1 MNNTKHKE
9 ITQNKNLL
17 IVFVKNIILGKVK
30 TRLAKTIG
38 DKGAFDIYSELFA
51 ITEKASQEVNVD
63 RHIYFSDVIIPSKWE
78 KDAKFVQEGND
89 LGEKMQNAFQH
100 GFDLGYQNIVLIGSD
115 LPNIS
120 KEIID
125 NGFQSLTTNDIIFGP
140 AEDGGYYLIG
150 LSKMNTSVFE
160 DKPWSQSELL
170 NVTLEQLK
178 EQHQKVGCIET
189 LNDIDTFED
198 LIASDFYK
206 NNPKIQ
212 EIIQSN
218 NFKSNVITNNSK

>member
-1 MNNTKHKE
+1 MS
-9 ITQNKNLL
+9 KNLL

-30 TRLAKTIG
+30 TRLAKSIG
-38 DKGAFDIYSELFA
+38 DVGAFNIYYKLFS
-51 ITEKASQEVNVD
+51 ITEKASQKVEVD

-78 KDAKFVQEGND
+78 ADKKFVQEGED
-89 LGEKMQNAFQH
+89 LGIRMQNAFQN
-100 GFDLGYQNIVLIGSD
+100 GFDEGYENIVLIGSD

-125 NGFQSLTTNDIIFGP
+125 TGFDALQNNDLVFGP

-150 LSKMNTSVFE
+150 MSKMNYSVFE
-160 DKPWSQSELL
+160 NKPWSQSELL
-170 NVTLEQLK
+170 DVTLTQLK
-178 EQHQKVGCIET
+178 EQQQSIGFIET

-206 NNPKIQ
+206 MNPKIQ
-212 EIIQSN
+212 EIIAA
-218 NFKSNVITNNSK
+218 KTILK

>member
-1 MNNTKHKE
+1 MT
-9 ITQNKNLL
+9 KNLL

-38 DKGAFDIYSELFA
+38 DVGAFNIYYELFS
-51 ITEKASQEVNVD
+51 ITEKASQKVNVD

-78 KDAKFVQEGND
+78 NDEKFVQEGND
-89 LGEKMQNAFQH
+89 LGEKMQHAFQE
-100 GFDLGYQNIVLIGSD
+100 GFNQGYDNIILIGSD

-125 NGFQSLTTNDIIFGP
+125 SGFESLANNDVVFGP

-150 LSKMNTSVFE
+150 MSHMNTSIFE
-160 DKPWSQSELL
+160 DKPWSQSALL
-170 NVTLEQLK
+170 EVTLSQLTK
-178 EQHQKVGCIET
+178 QEKSVGLIQT

-212 EIIQSN
+212 QIIQQ
-218 NFKSNVITNNSK
+218 TNPA

>member
-1 MNNTKHKE
+1 MS
-9 ITQNKNLL
+9 KNLL

-38 DKGAFDIYSELFA
+38 DVGAFNIYYELFS
-51 ITEKASQEVNVD
+51 ITERESQQVNVD

-78 KDAKFVQEGND
+78 NDEKFVQEGND
-89 LGEKMQNAFQH
+89 LGEKMQNAFQQ
-100 GFDLGYQNIVLIGSD
+100 GFDQGYENIILIGSD

-125 NGFQSLTTNDIIFGP
+125 NGFEKLKNNNVVFGP

-150 LSKMNTSVFE
+150 MSKMNTSIFE
-160 DKPWSQSELL
+160 NKPWSQSELL
-170 NVTLEQLK
+170 DVSLNQLK
-178 EQHQKVGCIET
+178 KQKVSVGLIET

-198 LIASDFYK
+198 LIASDFYNK
-206 NNPKIQ
+206 NPKIQ
-212 EIIQSN
+212 QIIQQ
-218 NFKSNVITNNSK
+218 TNPA

>member
-1 MNNTKHKE
+1 MS
-9 ITQNKNLL
+9 KNLL

-38 DKGAFDIYSELFA
+38 DVGAFNIYYELFS
-51 ITEKASQEVNVD
+51 ITEEASQNVHVD

-78 KDAKFVQEGND
+78 GDKKFVQEGED
-89 LGEKMQNAFQH
+89 LGIRMQNAFQN
-100 GFDLGYQNIVLIGSD
+100 GFDEGYENILLIGSD

-125 NGFQSLTTNDIIFGP
+125 SGFESLINNDLVFGP

-150 LSKMNTSVFE
+150 MSKMNSSIFE
-160 DKPWSQSELL
+160 GKPWSQSELL
-170 NVTLEQLK
+170 AITLAQLK
-178 EQHQKVGCIET
+178 EQQQAIGLIET

-198 LIASDFYK
+198 LITSDFYK
-206 NNPKIQ
+206 KNPKIQ
-212 EIIQSN
+212 EIIAA
-218 NFKSNVITNNSK
+218 KTIMK

>member
-1 MNNTKHKE
+1 MS
-9 ITQNKNLL
+9 KNLL

-38 DKGAFDIYSELFA
+38 DVGAFNIYYELFS
-51 ITEKASQEVNVD
+51 ITENASQEVDVN

-78 KDAKFVQEGND
+78 NDKKFIQEGNN
-89 LGEKMQNAFQH
+89 LGKKMQNAFQQ
-100 GFDLGYQNIVLIGSD
+100 GFDNGYENIILIGSD

-125 NGFQSLTTNDIIFGP
+125 AGFDKLQDNDVVFGP

-150 LSKMNTSVFE
+150 MSKMNASIFE
-160 DKPWSQSELL
+160 NKPWSQSELL
-170 NVTLEQLK
+170 AVTLGQLNEQ
-178 EQHQKVGCIET
+178 QQKVGQIET

-206 NNPKIQ
+206 KNPKIQ
-212 EIIQSN
+212 QIIQQ
-218 NFKSNVITNNSK
+218 TNLA

>member
-1 MNNTKHKE
+1 MSKD
-9 ITQNKNLL
+9 LL

-38 DKGAFDIYSELFA
+38 DVGAFNIYYELFS
-51 ITEKASQEVNVD
+51 ITENASQEVDVD

-78 KDAKFVQEGND
+78 NDQKFVQEGED
-89 LGEKMQNAFQH
+89 LGIRMRNAFQH
-100 GFDLGYQNIVLIGSD
+100 GFDKGYENIVLIGSD

-125 NGFQSLTTNDIIFGP
+125 NGFKKLNNNDVVFGP

-150 LSKMNTSVFE
+150 MSKMNTSVFE
-160 DKPWSQSELL
+160 NKPWSQSELL
-170 NVTLEQLK
+170 AVTLGQLNEQ
-178 EQHQKVGCIET
+178 QQKVGQIET

-206 NNPKIQ
+206 ENPKIQ
-212 EIIQSN
+212 QIIQQ
-218 NFKSNVITNNSK
+218 TNPA

>member
-1 MNNTKHKE
+1 MEKRKKRKE
-9 ITQNKNLL
+9 NNLL

-38 DKGAFDIYSELFA
+38 DVGAFNIYYELFS
-51 ITEKASQEVNVD
+51 ITEKASQKVDVD

-78 KDAKFVQEGND
+78 GDNKFVQEGED
-89 LGEKMQNAFQH
+89 LGIRMRNAFQN
-100 GFDLGYQNIVLIGSD
+100 GFEEGYENVILIGSD

-125 NGFQSLTTNDIIFGP
+125 TGFDALQNNDITFGP

-150 LSKMNTSVFE
+150 MSKMNTSIFE
-160 DKPWSQSELL
+160 NKPWSQSELL
-170 NVTLEQLK
+170 AVTLKQLK
-178 EQHQKVGCIET
+178 EQQQSVGFIKT

-206 NNPKIQ
+206 KNLKIQ
-212 EIIQSN
+212 EIIA
-218 NFKSNVITNNSK
+218 SKTILKY